1 MPKVYVDKYDKK
13 IFAFRR
19 WFSGKCR
26 MQEVTQEDL
35 AEALDLT
42 QSAISRKTQ
51 VKGNNQT
58 KLTYR
63 DLLILFKELNA
74 TDEEILSLMKM

>member
-1 MPKVYVDKYDKK
+1 MPKIYADKYDKK

-26 MQEVTQEDL
+26 TQEVTQEDL
-35 AEALDLT
+35 AEALDMT
-42 QSAISRKTQ
+42 QSAVSRKTQ
-51 VKGNNQT
+51 VKGNHQT